1 MYRLE
6 TQRHTKDTDAFW
18 QPQFDG
24 EPNHQD
30 EYYPHHLGGH
40 SQSGTINDSLSALAR
55 EAIDQSRQRQL
66 SLNREIVALVAE
78 QARLSLN

>member
-6 TQRHTKDTDAFW
+6 TQRHTRDKDAFW

-30 EYYPHHLGGH
+30 QYYPHHLGGH
-40 SQSGTINDSLSALAR
+40 SQSRAIHDSLSALAS
-55 EAIDQSRQRQL
+55 EATDQSRQRQL